1 MTLRESELIKASAEW
16 QNEIVLLTNDHTLP
30 LSAIVLDFS
39 VETCG
44 RGLFSVCV
52 PGGFPDR

>member
-1 MTLRESELIKASAEW
+1 MTLRESELIKASAES
-16 QNEIVLLTNDHTLP
+16 QNEIVLLTIPYLP
-30 LSAIVLDFS
+30 LSAIAMDFS